1 MKDIAVIGTGFSAA
15 ALSYFI
21 KKKLDFYEK
30 SRGVGG
36 RCSTRRVEN
45 IGLFDHGLQYIKTS
59 NPEFKSILSDSSLWQ
74 GNFKIF
80 KNNQCIDDSDKERL
94 INAGG
99 NNLLIKNF
107 FKNKNVFLNKQ
118 LNSIEKK
125 ADYFQLNFNDHS
137 VENYKTVIITTPF
150 QQAYHLTQK
159 FTESYFS
166 KFNYSMQPN
175 LTLMIAVN
183 GSLQLNLS
191 AISFENDDIL
201 GFASNENTKKKK
213 LMNKD
218 LELWTIQSS
227 IQYAA
232 KNIKD
237 YHNNK
242 KNLIDEMLKNFF
254 KKLEIKVKEDQIH
267 YSDIHGWLYAY
278 NSNTNTE
285 NCYWNSDLRLGI
297 CGDWFSGSNAENAF
311 LNAKKLA
318 GFI

>member
-107 FKNKNVFLNKQ
+107 FKN
-118 LNSIEKK
+118 I
-125 ADYFQLNFNDHS
+125 
-137 VENYKTVIITTPF
+137 
-150 QQAYHLTQK
+150 
-159 FTESYFS
+159 
-166 KFNYSMQPN
+166 
-175 LTLMIAVN
+175 
-183 GSLQLNLS
+183 
-191 AISFENDDIL
+191 
-201 GFASNENTKKKK
+201 
-213 LMNKD
+213 
-218 LELWTIQSS
+218 
-227 IQYAA
+227 
-232 KNIKD
+232 
-237 YHNNK
+237 
-242 KNLIDEMLKNFF
+242 
-254 KKLEIKVKEDQIH
+254 
-267 YSDIHGWLYAY
+267 
-278 NSNTNTE
+278 
-285 NCYWNSDLRLGI
+285 
-297 CGDWFSGSNAENAF
+297 
-311 LNAKKLA
+311 
-318 GFI
+318 